1 MENIFFDVSFFFF
14 CIRSKIKV
22 SFLILM
28 VLGFDFI
35 LFLIVGC
42 DVLFLLKIWRLL
54 LLYRGLNLMFSCLN
68 IMMKW

>member
-1 MENIFFDVSFFFF
+1 MENIFFDVSFFF

-22 SFLILM
+22 SFLILI